1 MNVIR
6 GKAEQ
11 IQDVVERKK
20 LSTSLWQVIEGMAGI
35 CYI

>member
-35 CYI
+35 